1 MGVYLP
7 PYLRL
12 EVEFGDQRV
21 GGNQYRIAPQPQLG
35 WKQQGCA
42 AAGERQESP
51 STHGNQA
58 SKEILQLVR
67 YGLQAD
73 LAIDEHPDL
82 ASGRLKNLAFQV
94 GALGNRLGGFLDGAF
109 RRACRC
115 RPVAPVPLESKVP
128 G

>member
-1 MGVYLP
+1 M
-7 PYLRL
+7 
-12 EVEFGDQRV
+12 
-21 GGNQYRIAPQPQLG
+21 
-35 WKQQGCA
+35 
-42 AAGERQESP
+42 
-51 STHGNQA
+51 
-58 SKEILQLVR
+58 R

-115 RPVAPVPLESKVP
+115 RPVAPLPLESKDA
-128 G
+128 GLKARRYDGSGHTFGCNLGRA